1 MAAARVITAK
11 WESREKTHTFQKRR
25 PFLALLSENY
35 IWLLVWSAL
44 TLEARS
50 SVLAWRIPWTKEP
63 GRLHSPWGRKESDMT
78 EQLTRYWSSVLWAH
92 FPGRPALRWQ
102 METCFAQGAVDPPR
116 FQSSLVV
123 SSFHRCHLA
132 LTCSVIENVFYL
144 VPEICGTEP
153 VAVRTHLHSKLK
165 ESLSDWGLVAKRSSK
180 S

>member
-11 WESREKTHTFQKRR
+11 WESRQRTHTFHKRR
-25 PFLALLSENY
+25 PFLASLSDDDV
-35 IWLLVWSAL
+35 WLLVWAAL
-44 TLEARS
+44 MEACS

-92 FPGRPALRWQ
+92 FPGWPALRWQ
-102 METCFAQGAVDPPR
+102 MEMCLAQGPVDSPC
-116 FQSSLVV
+116 FQSSLVI
-123 SSFHRCHLA
+123 SSFYRCHLV
-132 LTCSVIENVFYL
+132 LTCSVIENVLYL
-144 VPEICGTEP
+144 VPETCGTEP